1 MTEGFLPRPLEGLF
15 LMACAPGRAIASFGP
30 PKVGSLAWGDLA
42 SDGRPLGVL
51 ALFR

>member
-30 PKVGSLAWGDLA
+30 PKVGSLALGDLA
-42 SDGRPLGVL
+42 SDGRPSGVL
-51 ALFR
+51 AFFR